1 MIIFQDFLQAGLII
15 KRRVLNRVVHAL
27 SSSDHHDNVY
37 RTIHMPAIPLGIQNY
52 NTRILRY
59 TSTLHMFELIR
70 TMLIYL
76 KYIHFVL

>member
-59 TSTLHMFELIR
+59 LNVPYYSTH
-70 TMLIYL
+70 TIYIA
-76 KYIHFVL
+76 YV

>member
-59 TSTLHMFELIR
+59 LNVIFMVCNMAILELD
-70 TMLIYL
+70 
-76 KYIHFVL
+76 